1 MKTLGNF
8 RLSSTALPVVAFLFD
23 LCAVTSAWAISYWLR
38 FEGNVPP
45 DFLSTGILV
54 YVLGLPLHGVIFW
67 VFGLYRGLWLF
78 ASLPDLI
85 RIVKAVGVSALVIIA
100 LAVLLH
106 PVPPVPRSILIL
118 HPMLLLCIMGGAR
131 FAYRAIK
138 EFNRYGGLM
147 AQGKPILVLGAG
159 RAAAAL
165 VRELARSPEW
175 RLVGL
180 LDDDESKRG
189 RSLGGYT
196 ILGPIADLPLWKE
209 KLHVDHVL
217 VALPS
222 APLETQK
229 QVFQL
234 CIDHGVQALV
244 LPALTSLDE
253 GKPFLSRIRSINLE
267 DLLGRDPVSIDTP
280 HVEAILKSQ
289 VVLVT
294 GAGGSI
300 GSELCRQI
308 AHFKPKRLIAVEQ
321 SEFALYRLTEEFREY
336 HADIE
341 LISLAGDVK
350 DTLFLDHVLARYSPS
365 ILFHAAAYKHV
376 PLMEEA
382 NAWQAVRNNVVG
394 TMRTAEAAARHRV
407 SRFVLVS
414 TDKAV
419 NPTNV
424 MGATKR
430 LAEMVCQ
437 SLQQSS
443 PRTAFET
450 VRFGNVLGSDGSVI
464 PKFQEQIAKG
474 GPVTVTHP
482 DITRYF
488 MTIPEAAQL
497 VLQASC
503 MGSGG
508 EIYLLDMGKPV
519 RIADLAR
526 DLIRLHG
533 FTEDQVKIVFTG
545 LRPGEK
551 LYEELL
557 ADAETTRPTP
567 HPKLRIA
574 KAREV
579 PATWLDSLQ
588 PWLLQ
593 ERMLSDDE
601 VRTDLCSWVSEYT
614 PAILAK
620 PARRQTDRI
629 VTATEKI

>member
-1 MKTLGNF
+1 MKTKLHF
-8 RLSSTALPVVAFLFD
+8 RVNPAVLPLVAFTFD
-23 LCAVTSAWAISYWLR
+23 LCAVTLAWAISYLLR
-38 FEGNVPP
+38 FEGRIPD
-45 DFLSTGILV
+45 DFLRTGV
-54 YVLGLPLHGVIFW
+54 YVYLLALPLHGTIFW
-67 VFGLYRGLWLF
+67 LFGLYRGLWLF

-85 RIVKAVGVSALVIIA
+85 RIVKAVGTAALVTIAIA
-100 LAVLLH
+100 LLLH
-106 PVPPVPRSILIL
+106 PVPPIPRSILLL
-118 HPMLLLCIMGGAR
+118 HPLLLLCIMGGAR
-131 FAYRAIK
+131 FAYRAAK
-138 EFNRYGGLM
+138 EFRRYGGLM
-147 AQGKPILVLGAG
+147 AQGQPILVLGAG
-159 RAAAAL
+159 QAAAAL
-165 VRELARSPEW
+165 VRELSRSPEW

-180 LDDDESKRG
+180 LDDDQAKHG

-196 ILGPIADLPLWKE
+196 ILGPIADLPVWKD
-209 KLHVDHVL
+209 KLHADHVL
-217 VALPS
+217 VAMPS
-222 APLETQK
+222 ASLETQK

-280 HVEAILKSQ
+280 HVDALLKSQ
-289 VVLVT
+289 IVLVT

-308 AHFKPKRLIAVEQ
+308 ARFKPKRLIALEQ
-321 SEFALYRLTEEFREY
+321 SEFALYRLTEEFRERY
-336 HADIE
+336 TDTE
-341 LISLAGDVK
+341 LIPLAGDVK
-350 DTLFLDHVLARYSPS
+350 DTIFLDHVLARHAPS

-376 PLMEEA
+376 PLMEES

-394 TMRTAEAAARHRV
+394 TLRAAEAAVRHRV

-443 PRTAFET
+443 PHTAFET
-450 VRFGNVLGSDGSVI
+450 VRFGNVLGSDGSVV
-464 PKFQEQIAKG
+464 PKFQEQIARG
-474 GPVTVTHP
+474 GPVTVTHS

-533 FTEDQVKIVFTG
+533 FTEDQVKIIYTG

-551 LYEELL
+551 LHEELL

-574 KAREV
+574 RAREV
-579 PATWLDSLQ
+579 PAEWLDSLQ

-593 ERMLSDDE
+593 ERILSDDE
-601 VRTDLCSWVSEYT
+601 VRSDLCNWVSEYT
-614 PAILAK
+614 PAILVV
-620 PARRQTDRI
+620 PARRRTDLRVI
-629 VTATEKI
+629 EKV